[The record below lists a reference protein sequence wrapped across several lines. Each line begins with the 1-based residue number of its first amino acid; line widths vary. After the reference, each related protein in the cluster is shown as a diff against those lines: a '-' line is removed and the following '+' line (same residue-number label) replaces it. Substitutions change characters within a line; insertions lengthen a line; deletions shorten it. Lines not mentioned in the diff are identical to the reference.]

1 MGCGRRISG
10 RSLRFRGTVAR
21 GTAGAGTG
29 GGDKPGPVAER
40 ERVVEFLGGTIVS
53 QSDASVTD
61 TVENKFKSRRPYR
74 CCRQNIFAFYMESQF
89 SCHFTRPPTGAGM
102 HGQFSWNLP
111 GQWKQIVNS

>member
-1 MGCGRRISG
+1 MKPSAEGREELFGMECEWGVAVGFQAAVCVSGVLWCGERLG
-10 RSLRFRGTVAR
+10 RGQE
-21 GTAGAGTG
+21 

-74 CCRQNIFAFYMESQF
+74 CCRQNIFAFYMESRF
-89 SCHFTRPPTGAGM
+89 SCHFTRSPTGA
-102 HGQFSWNLP
+102 
-111 GQWKQIVNS
+111 